1 MSSFGQSSFLHMN
14 NLFLLMIGVTG
25 AAIVGTGQFMHSRSL
40 SNGLNNCIASGNKKE
55 SCQAKYK
62 NPYGKLGVITL
73 YGGCIFIVAAWII
86 LGLVKSNLFSGI
98 RPGGGMMMGGMGMGS
113 MMGQYYPG
121 M

>member
-1 MSSFGQSSFLHMN
+1 
-14 NLFLLMIGVTG
+14 MIGVTG